1 MLQVWNPENSAE
13 EVLVMVCRTGLNT
26 AMGSTIRELLVP
38 AKVTK
43 RDPVV
48 MVCGQHFCRQHVGLL
63 ACILMTHSLI
73 KSSGSLIHP
82 VAHKKCI
89 VHISVHPLVYSTHAL
104 CIHPFAHAGPQP

>member
-1 MLQVWNPENSAE
+1 MWNPENSAE

-48 MVCGQHFCRQHVGLL
+48 TVCSADMLVCLPAYSLL
-63 ACILMTHSLI
+63 L
-73 KSSGSLIHP
+73 
-82 VAHKKCI
+82 
-89 VHISVHPLVYSTHAL
+89 THAL
-104 CIHPFAHAGPQP
+104 SKCSG